1 MVFNQLIGVEDVR
14 LLLQHD
20 AVIGAAGHHMEIGQY
35 VSLVAD
41 DNAGTG
47 FDTLLVLVKHFQ
59 HNHRGRK
66 AGQLLKLHR
75 LPLRACLRRGLPYR
89 LRCRLLHRRRGPVRP
104 LQRCAG
110 QGRTGLGLHRTTAG
124 AVATRSARCSD
135 ARDRVGRCWTITGFG
150 RAVSAAVCC
159 RGSTGVCS
167 TRWDRASNSADC
179 TETSCSFPR
188 YSTSQP
194 NR

>member
-59 HNHRGRK
+59 HNHEDAK
-66 AGQLLKLHR
+66 
-75 LPLRACLRRGLPYR
+75 RASSSNSIGC
-89 LRCRLLHRRRGPVRP
+89 
-104 LQRCAG
+104 RCAPVCG
-110 QGRTGLGLHRTTAG
+110 AVCRTGCGAG
-124 AVATRSARCSD
+124 CCTGGAARSGRCND
-135 ARDRVGRCWTITGFG
+135 ARDRDGRGWVCTGLPPGRLPPGLPAAATHGTGWAAVGPSP
-150 RAVSAAVCC
+150 VSAGPSPPRSAAGAV
-159 RGSTGVCS
+159 TGVCS